1 MADRCVLV
9 SIGCSPSVGLAR
21 SRRHRAH
28 GRHPA
33 PGCVDLGDV
42 DAPSMFSPVPAVA
55 VGCRSFAI
63 VRDPAVVQALLA
75 HGGGAR
81 SPAAPGPAPP
91 ARDAI
96 G

>member
-1 MADRCVLV
+1 MVDRCVLV

-33 PGCVDLGDV
+33 PGCVDLGGV
-42 DAPSMFSPVPAVA
+42 DAPSMSSPVPAVA

-63 VRDPAVVQALLA
+63 VQDPAVVQALLA

-91 ARDAI
+91 ARAAI